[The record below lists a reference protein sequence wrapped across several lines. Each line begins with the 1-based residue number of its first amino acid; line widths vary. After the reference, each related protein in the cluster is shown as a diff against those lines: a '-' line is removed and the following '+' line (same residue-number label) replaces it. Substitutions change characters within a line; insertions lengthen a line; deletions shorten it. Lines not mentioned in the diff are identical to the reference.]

1 MPRAVSRSRRKD
13 PPSRSPLLPARSRSG
28 FASAKAGRRA
38 KEGRKGVLPV
48 LIVESRFYPE
58 IADDLARGA
67 GAVLDAAGVPYER
80 LAVPGVFE
88 VAGAIRLVA
97 RSKRGRDI
105 GGYIALGC
113 VIQGET
119 DHYDHICREASRGLM
134 NLSLE
139 DGLAVGFGILT
150 CPTADHAR
158 VRAAPDKKNKGAE
171 AARACLGMMA
181 LKTSL
186 R

>member
-1 MPRAVSRSRRKD
+1 MPRAVSRSRGK
-13 PPSRSPLLPARSRSG
+13 S
-28 FASAKAGRRA
+28 
-38 KEGRKGVLPV
+38 RKGVLPV
-48 LIVESRFYPE
+48 LIVESRYYPD

-67 GAVLDAAGVPYER
+67 GAVLDVAGVPYER
-80 LAVPGVFE
+80 LAVSGVFE
-88 VAGAIRLVA
+88 IAGAIRLVA
-97 RSKRGRDI
+97 RSRRGRGI

-113 VIQGET
+113 VIRGET
-119 DHYDHICREASRGLM
+119 DHYDHICREASRAVM

-150 CPTADHAR
+150 CPTDAHAR
-158 VRAAPDKKNKGAE
+158 VRAAPEKKNKGAE
-171 AARACLGMMA
+171 AARACLGIMA

>member
-1 MPRAVSRSRRKD
+1 VARAQARRRRQGPK
-13 PPSRSPLLPARSRSG
+13 PVLP
-28 FASAKAGRRA
+28 K
-38 KEGRKGVLPV
+38 PV

-67 GAVLDAAGVPYER
+67 GAALDKAGVPYER

-88 VAGAIRLVA
+88 IPAAIRLVA
-97 RSKRGRDI
+97 RSRRGHSF

-113 VIQGET
+113 VIRGET
-119 DHYDHICREASRGLM
+119 DHYDHICREASRALM
-134 NLSLE
+134 DISLH

-158 VRAAPDKKNKGAE
+158 VRAAPNQKNKGAE
-171 AARACLGMMA
+171 AARACLALMA
-181 LKTSL
+181 LKSSL
-186 R
+186 